1 MSEKYIV
8 TLQASEVLEKYE
20 ISEMEVL
27 EKQLKAI
34 KIQGVVNGIFV
45 TTTHT
50 VHEQHEQVVTLT
62 GLINGEI
69 LMTATCVP
77 NEVETI
83 AKSMYEA
90 KELYCKSL

>member
-50 VHEQHEQVVTLT
+50 VHEQVVTLT

>member
-27 EKQLKAI
+27 EKQLKDI

-50 VHEQHEQVVTLT
+50 VHEQVVTLT